1 MSLLHILKYP
11 FYSIPT
17 SYNDVAIY
25 VRSLPAVLSLHVENE
40 INNKWVYPEVY
51 NPVAYLEFVMQ
62 IISNYEKS

>member
-11 FYSIPT
+11 FYSTPT

-25 VRSLPAVLSLHVENE
+25 VRSLPSVLSLHVENE
-40 INNKWVYPEVY
+40 INNKWVFPEVY
-51 NPVAYLEFVMQ
+51 NPAAYLEFVMQ